1 MSQQTKTDIIG
12 HFRKPYGRASKAEK
26 SRILNV
32 VIESTGYSRKHAIA
46 LLSGPATP
54 KNRRPGHGRPS
65 HYGRLCDILVR
76 IWAASNY
83 LCGKRL
89 KPFLPVLVESLKHH
103 KELDLSEEDEALIL
117 TASAATIDRLLTS
130 EKKKSAIKGPSTTKP
145 GTLLKHQIPIRTFAQ
160 WTEDKPGFME
170 VDLVAHTDTTRGEY
184 INTLNMTDIAT
195 GWTASTAFMGKGER
209 DCVAGIDQVR
219 AVLPFP
225 LLGIDSDNG
234 SEFINA
240 HLMRY
245 CKRNSIT
252 FTRSR
257 PYKKNDQAHIE
268 QKNWDVVRKTI
279 GYGRFTT
286 AKQLDIIKRIE
297 SLLAFH
303 QNYFQPSQKLIS
315 KTRIGARLRKKYDL
329 AQTPAQRLIARDD
342 VPEQTKTLLK
352 NTFRELNPVAL
363 LCTIHDL
370 VEELYDTLPKE
381 GLSQAGK

>member
-1 MSQQTKTDIIG
+1 MTQQTKTDIIR
-12 HFRKPYGRASKAEK
+12 HFRKPYGRSSKAEK
-26 SRILNV
+26 SRILDV
-32 VIESTGYSRKHAIA
+32 VIESSGYSRKHAIA
-46 LLSGPATP
+46 LLTGPAVP
-54 KNRRPGHGRPS
+54 KKRPIRTRPS
-65 HYGRLCDILVR
+65 RYAHLCEMLIQ

-89 KPFLPVLVESLKHH
+89 QPFLPVLIDRLKFH
-103 KELDLSEEDEALIL
+103 KEIDLSEEDEALIIN
-117 TASAATIDRLLTS
+117 ASAATIDRLLAP
-130 EKKKSAIKGPSTTKP
+130 ERKKSVIRGRSTTKP

-184 INTLNMTDIAT
+184 VNTLNMTDIAT
-195 GWTASTAFMGKGER
+195 GWTVCTAFMGKGQR

-219 AVLPFP
+219 ATLPFAV
-225 LLGIDSDNG
+225 LGIDSDNG

-245 CKRNSIT
+245 CQRNSIT

-257 PYKKNDQAHIE
+257 PHKKNDQAHIE

-279 GYGRFTT
+279 GYGRFDTR
-286 AKQLDIIKRIE
+286 KQLDLIKRIE

-315 KTRIGARLRKKYDL
+315 KTRIGARVTKKYDI
-329 AQTPAQRLIARDD
+329 AQTPAQRLLARND
-342 VPEQTKTLLK
+342 VPKETKTLLK
-352 NTFRELNPVAL
+352 NTFLELNPVAL
-363 LCTIHDL
+363 LYAIYDL
-370 VEELYDTLPKE
+370 VEELYDTLPK
-381 GLSQAGK
+381 

>member
-1 MSQQTKTDIIG
+1 MGGNASMTQHTKADIIR

-26 SRILNV
+26 GRILDV
-32 VIESTGYSRKHAIA
+32 VIESTSYSRKHAIA
-46 LLSGPATP
+46 LLTGPAVPRIRP
-54 KNRRPGHGRPS
+54 KRS
-65 HYGRLCDILVR
+65 HRSRYAHLCDILIR

-103 KELDLSEEDEALIL
+103 KEIDLSEEDEALIL
-117 TASAATIDRLLTS
+117 TASAATIDRLLAP
-130 EKKKSAIKGPSTTKP
+130 ERKKNVIKGRSTTKP

-160 WTEDKPGFME
+160 WTEETPGFME
-170 VDLVAHTDTTRGEY
+170 VDLVAHTDTTRGDY

-195 GWTASTAFMGKGER
+195 GWTVCTAFMGKGER

-219 AVLPFP
+219 AMLPFP
-225 LLGIDSDNG
+225 ILGIDSDNG

-245 CKRNSIT
+245 CQHNSIT

-279 GYGRFTT
+279 GYGRFDTR
-286 AKQLDIIKRIE
+286 KQLDIIKRIE
-297 SLLAFH
+297 NLLAFH
-303 QNYFQPSQKLIS
+303 QNYFQPSQKLVS
-315 KTRIGARLRKKYDL
+315 KTRIGARVTKKYDI
-329 AQTPAQRLIARDD
+329 AQTPAQRLLARDD
-342 VPEQTKTLLK
+342 VSKETKTLLN
-352 NTFRELNPVAL
+352 NTFVELNPVAL
-363 LCTIHDL
+363 LYAIYDL
-370 VEELYDTLPKE
+370 VEELYNTLPK
-381 GLSQAGK
+381 

>member
-1 MSQQTKTDIIG
+1 MGGNASMTQQTKTDIIR
-12 HFRKPYGRASKAEK
+12 HFRKPYVRACKAEK
-26 SRILNV
+26 SRILDI
-32 VIESTGYSRKHAIA
+32 VIESSGYSRKHAIA
-46 LLSGPATP
+46 LLIGPSVP
-54 KNRRPGHGRPS
+54 KKKTIRTRSSRYAH
-65 HYGRLCDILVR
+65 LCDILVR

-103 KELDLSEEDEALIL
+103 KEIDLSEEDEALIL
-117 TASAATIDRLLTS
+117 RASAATIDRILAP
-130 EKKKSAIKGPSTTKP
+130 ERKKSVIKGRSTTKP
-145 GTLLKHQIPIRTFAQ
+145 GTLLKHKIPIRTFAQ
-160 WTEDKPGFME
+160 WTEDRPGFME

-195 GWTASTAFMGKGER
+195 GWTVCTAFMGKGER

-219 AVLPFP
+219 AMLPFP
-225 LLGIDSDNG
+225 TLGIDSDNG
-234 SEFINA
+234 GEFINA

-245 CKRNSIT
+245 CQRNSIT

-279 GYGRFTT
+279 GYGRFDTH
-286 AKQLDIIKRIE
+286 KQLDIIKRIE

-315 KTRIGARLRKKYDL
+315 KTRIGAKVRKKYDI
-329 AQTPAQRLIARDD
+329 AQTPAQRLLARDD
-342 VPEQTKTLLK
+342 VPKETKTLLK
-352 NTFRELNPVAL
+352 NTFLKLNPVVL
-363 LCTIHDL
+363 LYAIYDL
-370 VEELYDTLPKE
+370 VEELYDTLPN
-381 GLSQAGK
+381 